1 MRVCSASLE
10 LVQSHTHPRS
20 AYHYCIPAP
29 KIMAGPLVRDEDPD
43 EVDPDDVDPDEVD
56 PDEVSP
62 DDEDNDEVDAKSLLN
77 GG

>member
-1 MRVCSASLE
+1 MGRGAIGRMRVCTASLE

-29 KIMAGPLVRDEDPD
+29 KIMAGPLVHDEAPD
-43 EVDPDDVDPDEVD
+43 EVGPDDVDLDLED
-56 PDEVSP
+56 PD
-62 DDEDNDEVDAKSLLN
+62 DAKSLLN